1 MSWLDTNSIEKILS
15 YMNVAS
21 FREKLVVGNI
31 ANIDTPG
38 YQTEDINFHD
48 ALERA
53 GQSSEGFDATPLPPQ
68 VYNPQGLI
76 ERPDGNN
83 VSLDR
88 EALILSSVQLQYRTA
103 IALLRQEFSRIQ
115 MAINENNGA

>member
-1 MSWLDTNSIEKILS
+1 MSWLDTNEIQRILR
-15 YMNVAS
+15 YMEVTS

-31 ANIDTPG
+31 ANIDTPN
-38 YQTEDINFHD
+38 YQTVDINFHD

-53 GQSSEGFDATPLPPQ
+53 GQSLDAPPLPPQ

-88 EALILSSVQLQYRTA
+88 ESVILAAVQLQYRTA

>member
-1 MSWLDTNSIEKILS
+1 MSWLDTSTIQEILR
-15 YMNVAS
+15 YMDVTA

-38 YQTEDINFHD
+38 YQTLDINFARSLESADQNLD
-48 ALERA
+48 AP
-53 GQSSEGFDATPLPPQ
+53 PLAPQ
-68 VYNPQGLI
+68 VEQIPGLI

-88 EALILSSVQLQYRTA
+88 ETVLLAGVQLEYRTA
-103 IALLRQEFSRIQ
+103 VALLRQEFQRIET
-115 MAINENNGA
+115 AINANNGA

>member
-1 MSWLDTNSIEKILS
+1 MSWLDTGTVQRLLR
-15 YMNVAS
+15 YMDVAS

-38 YQTEDINFHD
+38 YKTVDINFRD
-48 ALERA
+48 ALANADQNLSA
-53 GQSSEGFDATPLPPQ
+53 GPLPPQ
-68 VYNPQGLI
+68 VEQAQGLI

-88 EALILSSVQLQYRTA
+88 ESVILAGVQLEYRTA
-103 IALLRQEFSRIQ
+103 VALLKQEFNRIQ

>member
-1 MSWLDTNSIEKILS
+1 MSWLDTGAIEKILR
-15 YMNVAS
+15 YMDVAAM
-21 FREKLVVGNI
+21 REKLAVGNI

-38 YQTEDINFHD
+38 YKTQDINFHQ

-53 GQSSEGFDATPLPPQ
+53 DQNLDAPPLPPQ
-68 VYNPQGLI
+68 IEEPQGLI

-88 EALILSSVQLQYRTA
+88 ETIVLAGVQLEYRTA
-103 IALLRQEFSRIQ
+103 IALLRQEFQRIQ
-115 MAINENNGA
+115 MAINANNGA

>member
-1 MSWLDTNSIEKILS
+1 ESIDKILR
-15 YMNVAS
+15 YMDVTG
-21 FREKLVVGNI
+21 FREKLVVCNI

-38 YQTEDINFHD
+38 YQTQDINFHD
-48 ALERA
+48 ALDRA
-53 GQSSEGFDATPLPPQ
+53 NQAFGATPLPPQ
-68 VYNPQGLI
+68 VYEPQGLI

-103 IALLRQEFSRIQ
+103 ISLLRQEFSRIQ

>member
-1 MSWLDTNSIEKILS
+1 MSWLDTQSIEKLLN
-15 YMNVAS
+15 YMDVVS
-21 FREKLVVGNI
+21 FREKLVAGNI

-38 YQTEDINFHD
+38 YQTQDINFQD
-48 ALERA
+48 ALENA
-53 GQSSEGFDATPLPPQ
+53 NKNFGAPMAPQ
-68 VYNPQGLI
+68 VITPQGLI

-103 IALLRQEFSRIQ
+103 VALLRQEFSRIQ
-115 MAINENNGA
+115 MAINANNGV

>member
-1 MSWLDTNSIEKILS
+1 MSWLDTPSVDRILN
-15 YMNVAS
+15 YLDVVS
-21 FREKLVVGNI
+21 FREKLVAGNV

-38 YQTEDINFHD
+38 YQTQDINFQD
-48 ALERA
+48 ALEQA
-53 GQSSEGFDATPLPPQ
+53 GRSFGATPLAPR
-68 VYNPQGLI
+68 VYTPQGLI

-115 MAINENNGA
+115 MAINANNGV